1 VRGRTKRQAKSASVS
16 LTTLARKTT
25 SATGKLKAKRQKAK
39 REIYLTSSEI
49 QLRHP
54 EYTRWK
60 RPEEDRVRL
69 EGFVLSLPQRFCI
82 LTFLL
87 PSTGAF
93 DTIEA

>member
-1 VRGRTKRQAKSASVS
+1 

-69 EGFVLSLPQRFCI
+69 EGFVLSPAAFLHPYVS
-82 LTFLL
+82 LTLYR
-87 PSTGAF
+87 G
-93 DTIEA
+93 I